1 MRDIEINYSKY
12 MRLQLLLEWFL
23 YYVMGYVAFQEGRF
37 CMRNKEGDGDAFLF
51 NKMMKF
57 QNIKVWERWVVACVI
72 GVI

>member
-1 MRDIEINYSKY
+1 MRDIEIKYGKY

-23 YYVMGYVAFQEGRF
+23 CYVMGYAAFQEGIF
-37 CMRNKEGDGDAFLF
+37 CMRNKEGDGDVFLF

-57 QNIKVWERWVVACVI
+57 LNIKVWERWVVVCVI